1 MAKPIPSRDRRL
13 SPRNVNPNHSSRGP
27 SPAALQGALLAF
39 NYATPAPVKINHTQ
53 TMQIPTD
60 PPPPI
65 SLLDSNT
72 DTSQELPQ
80 PGSIRDKIAK
90 FSAPAKPTT
99 VLAPNDRLGTGV
111 AISRNKSPQLLAA
124 EIAVG
129 SSPAPSSK
137 ITTNANVQRAESES
151 IAPNRGL
158 PSPVP
163 VRKATVNHLLLDSVS
178 FDDDRGLAST
188 KPLFRQKPASPVSS
202 TSPRPPP
209 ITKPQPVPPAPLK
222 PPPSTLAGGLN
233 SHSTQ
238 GLPGKSVDDFPTLI
252 FPLRPKALAS
262 TLSEEPAPAL
272 PPRRAATA
280 PTKDVQDQ
288 RLFSTPDKSPAWQS
302 SSSIGSFYSQSQNP
316 SRSSMLDSLPDT
328 SRDGPSHAV
337 AASSLASSRA
347 LQSRKSPPPPPPTR
361 RRRSR
366 SRSLLQLQHQSKKD
380 RAPQSPG
387 GLRETLR
394 IQSKSDDEEELDR
407 RHRRHIIHK
416 HPHKH
421 QEGDRRRWRSE
432 ITEKERK
439 RYEGV
444 WAANKGL
451 LIHPSQV
458 LDKKIPPQDI
468 PPKMYPHGAFEMVV
482 SLVVQ
487 DIWSRSRLPSHVLE
501 QIWNLVDG
509 QKIGLLTRAEFV
521 VGMWLIDQ
529 QLKGHKLPG
538 AVPESVW
545 ASVFRTPGISLDD
558 VRP

>member
-1 MAKPIPSRDRRL
+1 MAKPNPSRDRHL
-13 SPRNVNPNHSSRGP
+13 SPRNVNQNHSSRGP

-39 NYATPAPVKINHTQ
+39 NNGYVSPPVKINHSPI
-53 TMQIPTD
+53 MDIISD
-60 PPPPI
+60 PPPPM
-65 SLLDSNT
+65 SLLDS
-72 DTSQELPQ
+72 DPDPPPELPL

-90 FSAPAKPTT
+90 FSAPANSTAPT
-99 VLAPNDRLGTGV
+99 PNNRPSLVD
-111 AISRNKSPQLLAA
+111 ISREKSPQLLAA

-129 SSPAPSSK
+129 TSPAPSRK
-137 ITTNANVQRAESES
+137 TTHGVVQRAESQR
-151 IAPNRGL
+151 IPPNRGL

-163 VRKATVNHLLLDSVS
+163 VRKAMVNHRLLNPSLDG
-178 FDDDRGLAST
+178 DREYPS
-188 KPLFRQKPASPVSS
+188 ASPSFEQKSASPIRS
-202 TSPRPPP
+202 TSPQSPP
-209 ITKPQPVPPAPLK
+209 ITKPRPVPPAPRK
-222 PPPSTLAGGLN
+222 SA
-233 SHSTQ
+233 SSTQ
-238 GLPGKSVDDFPTLI
+238 ATGPSSLSTPSQSHKTFNELPNNS
-252 FPLRPKALAS
+252 FPLRPKASAS

-272 PPRRAATA
+272 PPRRAANV
-280 PTKDVQDQ
+280 PTKD
-288 RLFSTPDKSPAWQS
+288 TPERQLSSRRAKSPAWQS
-302 SSSIGSFYSQSQNP
+302 GSSVASFYSQSQNP
-316 SRSSMLDSLPDT
+316 SSSSMLDSLPDMNK
-328 SRDGPSHAV
+328 DGPSDAV

-380 RAPQSPG
+380 RAPPSPR

-394 IQSKSDDEEELDR
+394 TQSKSDDEDEHDR
-407 RHRRHIIHK
+407 RHRRRVIHK

-432 ITEKERK
+432 IAEKERK

-458 LDKKIPPQDI
+458 LNKKMPLQESPSD
-468 PPKMYPHGAFEMVV
+468 MYPHGALEMVV
-482 SLVVQ
+482 NLVVQ
-487 DIWSRSRLPSHVLE
+487 DIWSRSHLPDHVLE

-538 AVPESVW
+538 TVPESVW

-558 VRP
+558 LRP